1 MNTTATPGMSHVPV
15 RLGEVQYSQ
24 NSDETLVAEGL
35 GGGVGVAIW
44 DPASSLAALAHVIL
58 PTSGGP
64 GIGDDHPF
72 NYADRAIPH
81 MVAELIR
88 RGADRSQLVAR
99 IAGGA
104 QMLRTSGGDGIF
116 DIGGRNVEQVRRELD
131 RAGLNLAGEAV
142 LGHQIRT
149 MSIFP
154 GNGRVTVQSAGTVR
168 EL

>member
-1 MNTTATPGMSHVPV
+1 MNTAATPGMGRVPV

-24 NSDETLVAEGL
+24 NSDETLVADGL
-35 GGGVGVAIW
+35 GAGVGVAIW

-64 GIGDDHPF
+64 GADHPF
-72 NYADRAIPH
+72 NYADRAIPL
-81 MVAELIR
+81 MVAELVR
-88 RGADRSQLVAR
+88 LGADRSQLVAR

-104 QMLRTSGGDGIF
+104 QMLQSSGGDGIF

-131 RAGLNLAGEAV
+131 RAGLNLAGEDV

-149 MSIFP
+149 MSVFP
-154 GNGRVTVQSAGTVR
+154 GNGRVTVQSAGTIR